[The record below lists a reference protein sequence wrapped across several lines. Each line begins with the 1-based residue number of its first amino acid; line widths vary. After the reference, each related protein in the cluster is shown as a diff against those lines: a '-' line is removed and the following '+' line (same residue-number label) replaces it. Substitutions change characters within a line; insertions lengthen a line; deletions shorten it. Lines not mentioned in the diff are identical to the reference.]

1 MPKRTTTVRA
11 RTAARGRTRRAAATA
26 TRARPP
32 SDTRVEKD
40 TMGEMTVPASA
51 LYGAQTARA
60 VQNFPISGLRAH
72 PAFVDATVR
81 VKLAAARANGRL
93 GLLPREKARAIEAA
107 AREVLGGAHRDQ
119 FVVDVY
125 QAGAGTSHNMNVN
138 EVLANRACELLGGR
152 RGDRALVD
160 PNDDVNMAQSTNDV
174 VPTAIR
180 LAALDLA
187 PEVVEALSTLAG
199 TFDAKARAW
208 DGIVKSGRTHLMDAT
223 PIRLGQEVSG
233 WAAALAAAAGRV
245 RDALPELSVLGIGG
259 TAVGT
264 GLNAHP
270 RYAKLV
276 VLELET
282 LTGVPLTPARNPFYA
297 MQSLA
302 PVVALS
308 SALRLAALELLRI
321 GGDIRLLGSGPNTG
335 LGELKLPP
343 VQPGSSI
350 MPGKVNPSMAE
361 MLAMVSYQVIA
372 MDAGIAWATSGGQ
385 LELNVMMPLVAWDL
399 CHALEILA
407 NAAVAFDAR
416 CARGLEADETRN
428 RHYAERTVS
437 LATALAPRI
446 GYARAAE
453 IVKASVASGRS
464 ILDLAVE
471 LGGLSPA
478 EARRALDA
486 ARLTR
491 PGRA

>member
-1 MPKRTTTVRA
+1 MAQRKAGRGGA
-11 RTAARGRTRRAAATA
+11 RTRI
-26 TRARPP
+26 
-32 SDTRVEKD
+32 EKD
-40 TMGEMTVPASA
+40 TMGEMRVPASA
-51 LYGAQTARA
+51 LWGAQTARA
-60 VQNFPISGLRAH
+60 VENFPISGLRAH

-81 VKLAAARANGRL
+81 VKLAAARVNARL
-93 GLLPREKARAIEAA
+93 GLLPRKKARAIEAA
-107 AREVLGGAHRDQ
+107 AREVLAGRHREH

-125 QAGAGTSHNMNVN
+125 QAGAGTSHHMNVN
-138 EVLANRACELLGGR
+138 EVLANRATELLGGR
-152 RGDRALVD
+152 RGAERLVD

-187 PEVVEALSTLAG
+187 PAVVDALSGLAD
-199 TFDAKARAW
+199 TFERKARRW
-208 DGIVKSGRTHLMDAT
+208 ERIVKSGRTHLMDAT
-223 PIRLGQEVSG
+223 PITLGQEVSG
-233 WAAALAAAAGRV
+233 WAAALRSAAGRV

-270 RYAKLV
+270 RYRALV
-276 VLELET
+276 VEELER
-282 LTGVPLTPARNPFYA
+282 LTGVPLTPAPNPFYA

-302 PVVALS
+302 PAVALS
-308 SALRLAALELLRI
+308 AALRTAALELVRI
-321 GGDIRLLGSGPNTG
+321 GGDVRLLGSGPNTG
-335 LGELKLPP
+335 LGELRLPP

-361 MLAMVSYQVIA
+361 MLAMVSYQVMA
-372 MDAGIAWATSGGQ
+372 MDAGIAWAASGGQ

-407 NAAVAFDAR
+407 NGVRAFDVR
-416 CARGLEADETRN
+416 CARGLEPEPARA

-437 LATALAPRI
+437 LATALAPRL

-453 IVKASVASGRS
+453 IVKASVETGRS
-464 ILDLAVE
+464 IVDLAAE

-478 EARRALDA
+478 EARRLLDPA
-486 ARLTR
+486 KLTR

>member
-1 MPKRTTTVRA
+1 MATKRT
-11 RTAARGRTRRAAATA
+11 RTRI
-26 TRARPP
+26 
-32 SDTRVEKD
+32 EKD
-40 TMGEMTVPASA
+40 TMGEMPVPADA

-60 VQNFPISGLRAH
+60 VRNFPISGLRAH

-81 VKLAAARANGRL
+81 VKLAAARVNARL
-93 GLLPREKARAIEAA
+93 GLLDRRKARAIEAA
-107 AREVLGGAHRDQ
+107 AKEVLAGRWRDQ

-138 EVLANRACELLGGR
+138 EVLANRATEVLGGR
-152 RGDRALVD
+152 RGADRLVD

-174 VPTAIR
+174 IPTAMR

-187 PEVVEALSTLAG
+187 PAAIEALAALAR
-199 TFDAKARAW
+199 TFEAKARRW
-208 DGIVKSGRTHLMDAT
+208 ERVVKAGRTHLTDAT
-223 PIRLGQEVSG
+223 PITLGQEVSG
-233 WAAALAAAAGRV
+233 WAVALSTAAGRV

-270 RYAKLV
+270 RYRTLV
-276 VLELET
+276 VAELEK
-282 LTGVPLTPARNPFYA
+282 LTGVPLTPAPNPFYA

-302 PVVALS
+302 PFVALS
-308 SALRLAALELLRI
+308 GALRTAALELLRI

-335 LGELKLPP
+335 LGELRLPP

-361 MLAMVSYQVIA
+361 MLAMVSYQVMA
-372 MDAGIAWATSGGQ
+372 LDGGVTWAASGGQ

-399 CHALEILA
+399 SHALAILA
-407 NAAVAFDAR
+407 SAVSAFDAR
-416 CARGLEADETRN
+416 CARGLEADPERG
-428 RHYAERTVS
+428 RHFADRTVS
-437 LATALAPRI
+437 LATALAPRL

-453 IVKASVASGRS
+453 IVKASVATGRS
-464 ILDLAVE
+464 IVDLAVE
-471 LGGLSPA
+471 MGGLTPA
-478 EARRALDA
+478 EARRTLDPL
-486 ARLTR
+486 RLTR